1 VTLPES
7 RFDYEA
13 PIPNAAELG
22 VVHFIAIGGAGMSGV
37 ARVMLAQGITVTGS
51 DARDSAVV
59 TALAEA
65 GAQVWIGHAAAH
77 VDGADTIVISSAI
90 REDNAELAAGRQ
102 RGLRVLHRSQ
112 ALVATMA
119 GASCRI
125 AVAGANGK
133 TTTTALF
140 AHVLTA
146 LGQDPSFVVGG
157 ELIGED
163 LSVGGNARSGAG
175 PHYLV
180 EADESDGSFLVY
192 RPHVAIVTSVQP
204 DHLDYYGSA
213 EVVAEAYRAFVS
225 TIAAAGVLVVCL
237 DDPGAADLG
246 EWARAQGLRVVSYGT
261 DPAADVCITQFTSAG
276 LCSSATVRFGTTDY
290 PLELPLP
297 GDYNV
302 RNAAAVVAAGA
313 VGLGL
318 EPREVMRALRE
329 FRGVR
334 RRFEHQGTVRGVDVV
349 DDYAHNPAKVAA
361 VVSTGRRIADER
373 GARFVAVFQP
383 HLYSRTRQFAAGFGA
398 ALSAADV
405 VRVLDVY
412 AAREDPVPGV
422 SGALVADA
430 VQSVAPD
437 KDVRFT
443 PDPQELLD
451 DLAAWVAPG
460 DLVCFI
466 GAGDVNDLGPVLIR
480 RLAATGMAPG

>member
-1 VTLPES
+1 MTLPRS

-13 PIPNAAELG
+13 PGELG

-349 DDYAHNPAKVAA
+349 DDYAHHPTEVAA
-361 VVSTGRRIADER
+361 TLRA
-373 GARFVAVFQP
+373 ARTVAV
-383 HLYSRTRQFAAGFGA
+383 
-398 ALSAADV
+398 D
-405 VRVLDVY
+405 
-412 AAREDPVPGV
+412 
-422 SGALVADA
+422 
-430 VQSVAPD
+430 
-437 KDVRFT
+437 
-443 PDPQELLD
+443 
-451 DLAAWVAPG
+451 
-460 DLVCFI
+460 
-466 GAGDVNDLGPVLIR
+466 
-480 RLAATGMAPG
+480 